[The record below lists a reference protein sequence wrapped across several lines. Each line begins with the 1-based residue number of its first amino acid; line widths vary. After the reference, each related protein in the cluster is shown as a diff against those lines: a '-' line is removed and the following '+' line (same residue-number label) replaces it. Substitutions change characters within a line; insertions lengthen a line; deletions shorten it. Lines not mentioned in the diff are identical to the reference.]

1 MHTQVF
7 THTGQATGNG
17 VQRRFVNFDGAQ
29 AGAADQVLG
38 VAKTDFV
45 TGQDF
50 AVDILGVM
58 AVEAG
63 GAVTRGAPVI
73 PDAQGRGIA
82 DGATAANR
90 VGRALNTVTAIG
102 QTLFILIK

>member
-7 THTGQATGNG
+7 THTVQATGSG
-17 VQRRFVNFDGAQ
+17 VQRRFVTFDGTQ
-29 AGAADQVLG
+29 AAAADQVLG
-38 VAKTDFV
+38 VAKTDFA

-50 AVDILGVM
+50 AVDVLGVM

-63 GAVTRGAPVI
+63 GAVARGNPVI
-73 PDAQGRGIA
+73 PDAQGRGVA
-82 DGATAANR
+82 DAGNAANR
-90 VGRALNTVTAIG
+90 VGRALNTVTAVG

>member
-7 THTGQATGNG
+7 THTVQATGAG
-17 VQRRFVNFDGAQ
+17 VQRRFVNFAGAQ
-29 AGAADQVLG
+29 AIAADEVLG
-38 VAKTDFV
+38 VAKTDFQS
-45 TGQDF
+45 GQDF
-50 AVDILGVM
+50 AVDILGVV

-63 GAVTRGAPVI
+63 GAVNKGQPII
-73 PDAQGRGIA
+73 PDAQGRGVA
-82 DGATAANR
+82 DGGNATNR